1 MEWKNSKMS
10 YCNTYWVHLHLLL
23 DFISLHYRYPD
34 DFLRKTYHTTHCI
47 CSFMHHSINKKEE
60 LYHPNVSVL
69 YFFSNCVTFIFYN
82 FIFSFKT
89 MDTHV
94 TSEKKS
100 KSYQSLNKFR
110 DNCTWLIQ
118 KVLDNGANSLWS
130 NMMGDSGIS
139 TFVALNVTSKGGK
152 YTGCD

>member
-1 MEWKNSKMS
+1 MWP
-10 YCNTYWVHLHLLL
+10 
-23 DFISLHYRYPD
+23 YRYPD

-47 CSFMHHSINKKEE
+47 CSFTGMHHSINKKEDS
-60 LYHPNVSVL
+60 YHPNVSVL

-100 KSYQSLNKFR
+100 KSYQI
-110 DNCTWLIQ
+110 TEQIQ
-118 KVLDNGANSLWS
+118 RQLYLT
-130 NMMGDSGIS
+130 DSES
-139 TFVALNVTSKGGK
+139 A
-152 YTGCD
+152 